1 MPSSI
6 LLNPIALCLSA
17 VNINP
22 MSHTV
27 HCVTSMGAPSWRSWG
42 LDEEECESL
51 DESLNC
57 GEGNPYGGYG
67 HGEGGLL
74 ELLKQEDTESQDAYL
89 NLYNRLDVAV
99 REMKQYVKQID
110 V

>member
-1 MPSSI
+1 
-6 LLNPIALCLSA
+6 
-17 VNINP
+17 

-42 LDEEECESL
+42 LDEEEGESL

-99 REMKQYVKQID
+99 REMKQYVTQID